1 MNPNK
6 LIQSKINGDDIPKS
20 KMESLIYSYVNG
32 DISDDIMV
40 LFLKAIHTHGMTNDE
55 IFALTEV
62 MVNSGEK
69 VSFSN
74 MDSYIA
80 DKHSTGGVGDKV
92 SLVLGPLMAAAGLVI
107 PMLAGKSLGHTGGT
121 IDKLETI
128 PGFQSN
134 LTIDQFK
141 LNVDNVGVCIMSQ
154 TESIC
159 PADRKMYALRDI
171 TGTIDSIP
179 LICGSI
185 MSKKIAE
192 GIQGLVL
199 DIKTGNGAFM
209 DTMEKAVSLGDKLKD
224 VGEKFGVKTNVVY
237 SSMNQPLGRS
247 AGMWCEV
254 AESIESLMGNG
265 PNDLMNL
272 VYELGGK
279 LLVQAGI
286 TRSEKA
292 AISIQENLIHSG
304 KALIKFEKMVEAQNG
319 DLTNYKSIHQ
329 PNFNQQ
335 IIADEAGYIKEMNT
349 LNIGWGAVEL
359 GCGRRNQSDCLDS
372 TAGII
377 FFKKIGDRVEKG
389 EPIMECFNSNHDKLC
404 SALSYLNN
412 SVLIGTKKIRHNL
425 FL

>member
-20 KMESLIYSYVNG
+20 KMESFIYSYVNG
-32 DISDDIMV
+32 DILDDIMV

-92 SLVLGPLMAAAGLVI
+92 SLVLGPLMAAAGLAI

-141 LNVDNVGVCIMSQ
+141 FNVDNVGVCIMSQ

-159 PADRKMYALRDI
+159 PADRKMYALRDV

-199 DIKTGNGAFM
+199 DIKT
-209 DTMEKAVSLGDKLKD
+209 
-224 VGEKFGVKTNVVY
+224 
-237 SSMNQPLGRS
+237 
-247 AGMWCEV
+247 C
-254 AESIESLMGNG
+254 
-265 PNDLMNL
+265 
-272 VYELGGK
+272 
-279 LLVQAGI
+279 LLYTSDA
-286 TRSEKA
+286 
-292 AISIQENLIHSG
+292 
-304 KALIKFEKMVEAQNG
+304 
-319 DLTNYKSIHQ
+319 
-329 PNFNQQ
+329 
-335 IIADEAGYIKEMNT
+335 ADE
-349 LNIGWGAVEL
+349 
-359 GCGRRNQSDCLDS
+359 
-372 TAGII
+372 
-377 FFKKIGDRVEKG
+377 
-389 EPIMECFNSNHDKLC
+389 
-404 SALSYLNN
+404 
-412 SVLIGTKKIRHNL
+412 
-425 FL
+425 